1 MKSGIFILLL
11 LAALT
16 VLRWLWNIPRE
27 LSPAEA
33 YLALCGFSP
42 AIAYFDGPPGTAISV
57 ALGIRLAGAN
67 GLGASLLWP
76 LFAFAASLGLY
87 QLTALM
93 NGRRSALAIT
103 VLLNLLP
110 VFNEAAVNP
119 SSFMPLA
126 MFGLGFMACT
136 WRAVE
141 TKLTLWWIAAGLCAA
156 GGLLFGY
163 LAWFFLPAVSLAL
176 LASHRWRHLL
186 ISAGFWIAA
195 LPPLAVL
202 ALLLWWNAQNGW
214 VHFIG
219 GTWQTA
225 LTLDWPRFPSGIV
238 QASIALS
245 PLVFLAIEAG
255 YVLALSEIPR
265 SPRAKFLTIP
275 AVVAL
280 LIAAYQ
286 LLQGESAFAS
296 GMLAACLSLP
306 LLAWFPSNL
315 AGISG
320 RTALSS
326 VFATAALWTGA
337 IFAAHI
343 APQPL
348 VSAQVGRAL
357 EKLRADQQAE
367 LPLFL
372 IAQNAPLASALA
384 LQLADLSDAHP
395 GHPPVYVVESPY
407 ADSQFALWPRYDQ
420 FVETAQANGET
431 ADDPFTEQKGSNLF
445 LGRTALYIT
454 TQNANELPQSITAA
468 FASHRHLAE
477 IITPSG
483 TILHV
488 YLCSNYETLPL

>member
-1 MKSGIFILLL
+1 MRSGIFTLLI

-16 VLRWLWNIPRE
+16 VLRWMWNVPRE
-27 LSPAEA
+27 LSPEEA
-33 YLALCGFSP
+33 YLALCGFFP
-42 AIAYFDGPPGTAISV
+42 AIAYFDGPPGTAVSV
-57 ALGIRLAGAN
+57 ASGIRLAGAT

-76 LFAFAASLGLY
+76 LFAFTASLALY
-87 QLTALM
+87 HLTARL
-93 NGRRSALAIT
+93 NGPRAALAIT
-103 VLLNLLP
+103 VLLNLVP
-110 VFNEAAVNP
+110 AFNQAAVTT
-119 SSFMPLA
+119 SCFMPLA
-126 MFGLGFMACT
+126 MFGLGFMAFT

-163 LAWFFLPAVSLAL
+163 LAWFFLPSVCVAF

-186 ISAGFWIAA
+186 ISPGFWIAT

-225 LTLDWPRFPSGIV
+225 LAFDWLRFPSGIV
-238 QASIALS
+238 HASIALS

-255 YVLALSEIPR
+255 FVLALREIPR
-265 SPRAKFLTIP
+265 APRAKFLAIP
-275 AVVAL
+275 ASAAL

-286 LLQGESAFAS
+286 LLRGETAFAS
-296 GMLAACLSLP
+296 GMLATCLSLP
-306 LLAWFPSNL
+306 LLAWFPAKL
-315 AGISG
+315 ADISG
-320 RTALSS
+320 RTALTA
-326 VFATAALWTGA
+326 VFTSAALWTGA
-337 IFAAHI
+337 AFAFHS
-343 APQPL
+343 PPKPL
-348 VSAQVGRAL
+348 VNAQVGHAL
-357 EKLRADQQAE
+357 EKIRAEQTTE
-367 LPLFL
+367 LPPFL

-384 LQLADLSDAHP
+384 LQLAELSNIP
-395 GHPPVYVVESPY
+395 SGHPAVYVVESPY

-420 FVETAQANGET
+420 FVEAAQTNGEN
-431 ADDPFTEQKGSNLF
+431 ADDPFTEQNGTNLF

-454 TQNANELPQSITAA
+454 KQNSNELPQSITAA

-477 IITPSG
+477 ITTPSG
-483 TILHV
+483 TTLHV

>member
-1 MKSGIFILLL
+1 MKPGFSILIL

-16 VLRWLWNIPRE
+16 VLRWMWNIPWE
-27 LSPAEA
+27 LSPDEA

-76 LFAFAASLGLY
+76 LFAFAASLALY

-93 NGRRSALAIT
+93 NGHRAALAIT
-103 VLLNLLP
+103 ALLNLVP
-110 VFNEAAVNP
+110 AFNQAAVTP
-119 SSFMPLA
+119 SCFMPLA

-141 TKLTLWWIAAGLCAA
+141 TKLTVWWIAAGLCAA
-156 GGLLFGY
+156 GGLLLSY
-163 LAWFFLPAVSLAL
+163 LAWFFLPAIGVAL

-186 ISAGFWIAA
+186 IGKGFWIAL

-214 VHFIG
+214 IHFIG

-225 LTLDWPRFPSGIV
+225 LTLEWLRFPSGIV
-238 QASIALS
+238 DASIALS

-255 YVLALSEIPR
+255 LVVALRESHR
-265 SPRAKFLTIP
+265 TPRAKFLTIP
-275 AVVAL
+275 AMTTL
-280 LIAAYQ
+280 LIAGYQ
-286 LLQGESAFAS
+286 LLQGESAYAS

-306 LLAWFPSNL
+306 LLAWFPANL
-315 AGISG
+315 TGITR
-320 RTALSS
+320 RTALTI
-326 VFATAALWTGA
+326 VFASAALWTGT
-337 IFAAHI
+337 IFALHN

-348 VSAQVGRAL
+348 VSAPVGRAL
-357 EKLRADQQAE
+357 EKLRAAQPAE
-367 LPLFL
+367 SPLFL

-384 LQLADLSDAHP
+384 LQLADISNVPP

-420 FVETAQANGET
+420 FVETAQTNGET
-431 ADDPFTEQKGSNLF
+431 ADDPFTEQKGANLF

-454 TQNANELPQSITAA
+454 TQNPNELPQALTAA

-477 IITPSG
+477 ITTPSG
-483 TILHV
+483 MTLHV
-488 YLCSNYETLPL
+488 YLCSDYETLPL